1 MIPTYFGLNSI
12 KFSKNAQY
20 EYTPNSTMSSNT
32 QLYAP
37 SLKYFGRTFTK
48 AIGKWPTEVQYLQAK
63 DEKATYTIFKQI
75 SFFIE

>member
-1 MIPTYFGLNSI
+1 
-12 KFSKNAQY
+12 
-20 EYTPNSTMSSNT
+20 MSSNT

-48 AIGKWPTEVQYLQAK
+48 ATGKWPTEVQYLQAK